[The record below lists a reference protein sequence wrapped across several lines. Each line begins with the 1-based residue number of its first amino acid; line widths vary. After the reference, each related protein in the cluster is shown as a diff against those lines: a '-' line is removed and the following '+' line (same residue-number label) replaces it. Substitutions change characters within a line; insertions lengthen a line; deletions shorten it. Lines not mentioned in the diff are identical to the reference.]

1 MLDGCSVHDSDKLE
15 KVQLCADRIVTG
27 LPIINISRDVLYS
40 EKGWKPFKLD
50 ATWLCSKLTW
60 GLLSQ
65 SNRKKNCYCSSISC
79 FFMLW
84 IYPVLSP
91 SVFIELFLPRME
103 SYVFSFGIG

>member
-1 MLDGCSVHDSDKLE
+1 MHDSDKLE
-15 KVQLCADRIVTG
+15 NVQLCADRIVTG

-79 FFMLW
+79 FLCCG
-84 IYPVLSP
+84 
-91 SVFIELFLPRME
+91 FILYLAP
-103 SYVFSFGIG
+103 VFS